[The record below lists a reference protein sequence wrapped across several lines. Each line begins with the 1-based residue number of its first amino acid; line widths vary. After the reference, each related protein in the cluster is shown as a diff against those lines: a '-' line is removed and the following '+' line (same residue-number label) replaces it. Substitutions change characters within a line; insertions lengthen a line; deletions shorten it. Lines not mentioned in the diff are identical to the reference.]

1 MVKAVAETCG
11 MQREKDL
18 QESLLG
24 KSHLSGDPISRFV
37 DRKKDMIKSG
47 GENVSSQEVEG
58 MIMKYPKVM
67 QAAVIGILDP
77 KRTEEVTAFV
87 VPRPG
92 GITAEEEII
101 AFCRERMAGYKVPKR
116 VEVREEPLP
125 KSGPGKVLKREL
137 REPYWAGR
145 DARVG

>member
-18 QESLLG
+18 QESLLC
-24 KSHLSGDPISRFV
+24 KSHLTGDPISRFV
-37 DRKKDMIKSG
+37 DPKKDMIKRG

-58 MIMKYPKVM
+58 MIMKHPKGM
-67 QAAVIGILDP
+67 QAAVIGMPDP
-77 KRTEEVTAFV
+77 EWIGEVTAFA

-101 AFCRERMAGYKVPKR
+101 AFCQERMAGYKVPKSVIFKR
-116 VEVREEPLP
+116 SLP
-125 KSGPGKVLKREL
+125 MTPSGKMLKRLIWE
-137 REPYWAGR
+137 EYAQKK
-145 DARVG
+145 

>member
-101 AFCRERMAGYKVPKR
+101 AFCRGRMTGYKVPKSVIFR
-116 VEVREEPLP
+116 QSLPMTRSGKMLKRLIREEYAQ
-125 KSGPGKVLKREL
+125 KK
-137 REPYWAGR
+137 
-145 DARVG
+145 

>member
-18 QESLLG
+18 QESLLC
-24 KSHLSGDPISRFV
+24 KSHLTGDPISRFV

-58 MIMKYPKVM
+58 MIMKHPKVM
-67 QAAVIGILDP
+67 EAAVIGMPDP
-77 KRTEEVTAFV
+77 EWIEEVTAFV

-92 GITAEEEII
+92 EMPAEEEII
-101 AFCRERMAGYKVPKR
+101 VFCRERMAGYKVPK
-116 VEVREEPLP
+116 
-125 KSGPGKVLKREL
+125 
-137 REPYWAGR
+137 A
-145 DARVG
+145 